1 MSNANEPGHVVEAK
15 DVDGNE
21 EKLEG
26 PVLHDH
32 FPPEVECEVPV
43 ICQEVWMRHC
53 APVNNTCKHSDRQH
67 DHQWVFAKKF
77 GEVSE
82 VMNRP
87 GESEAQEEG
96 REVTELQHVNSC
108 QMCTSVTNNNSLIEV
123 YKCKKGKPD
132 DDVADAA
139 KDDEANQAGK

>member
-1 MSNANEPGHVVEAK
+1 M
-15 DVDGNE
+15 
-21 EKLEG
+21 
-26 PVLHDH
+26 
-32 FPPEVECEVPV
+32 C
-43 ICQEVWMRHC
+43 HC
-53 APVNNTCKHSDRQH
+53 AQVNDTCKHSDRQH
-67 DHQWVFAKKF
+67 DHQWVLAKKS
-77 GEVSE
+77 GEVFE
-82 VMNRP
+82 MMNRP

-108 QMCTSVTNNNSLIEV
+108 HMCTPVTNNNSLIEV